1 MVDALFER
9 LVGPGEVII
18 RWAWP
23 ALSSAASRLT
33 VKHAAGWVVCHC
45 APAAATGTPAA
56 AGCVRGPG
64 PPPHPAIDPSVPVP
78 YLPAPACL
86 PREGEAGDNFYLIES
101 GTFLATVGGEEKF
114 TYDGSGGWVCGRR
127 VGGQVS
133 G

>member
-45 APAAATGTPAA
+45 APAALQPVRRLPLAV
-56 AGCVRGPG
+56 CVGR
-64 PPPHPAIDPSVPVP
+64 AR
-78 YLPAPACL
+78 LPTQL
-86 PREGEAGDNFYLIES
+86 
-101 GTFLATVGGEEKF
+101 
-114 TYDGSGGWVCGRR
+114 
-127 VGGQVS
+127 
-133 G
+133 